1 MVPGTD
7 QYCPLLGKYRMSS
20 GMALSSFLLWGA
32 TPRQRLR
39 FDTDSRYGSHMV
51 PRWRMAGGSLAAPLP
66 RFPED
71 DQWVIAKS
79 GCWLQ
84 TRRHRRRQKSCRGNN
99 SILGAFRKTA
109 VVACVLQLLF
119 PEACDMTTRALR
131 FVGFTLTLLV
141 LSATAYAEDRDEA
154 TGATGVTLY
163 EISERVTFD
172 QAQGVILR
180 NATSPLQGFAALGT
194 PLCPSAFLISVP
206 RIKSCT
212 VIATGTDSVDT
223 LTGIGP
229 VSGTFDVVINAP
241 GNSSVHVPDLP
252 VINGTFTGTVDL
264 SLAVL
269 HHIPLGSITGTFTIM
284 RTADPAT
291 GTQGDL
297 PQPVVLP
304 SNGTFRMPFKLGGQ
318 GRFERSKRDHA
329 AVYLADDLHT
339 VIPVKA
345 FERSTG
351 FPDVRLE
358 VNFGF

>member
-99 SILGAFRKTA
+99 SILGSLRKTTDRGMGPA
-109 VVACVLQLLF
+109 IPI
-119 PEACDMTTRALR
+119 PEAYDMTKRGLR
-131 FVGFTLTLLV
+131 FVGFILTLLS
-141 LSATAYAEDRDEA
+141 LSAAAYAEDRDEA

-172 QAQGVILR
+172 QAQGVIVR

-194 PLCPSAFLISVP
+194 PLCPSALLISAP

-212 VIATGTDSVDT
+212 VIATGTDSVST
-223 LTGIGP
+223 VLGTGP
-229 VSGTFDVVINAP
+229 VSGNFDVVINAP

-252 VINGTFTGTVDL
+252 VISGTFSGDVDL
-264 SLAVL
+264 SSAVL
-269 HHIPLGSITGTFTIM
+269 QRVPLGAIWGSFSITQM
-284 RTADPAT
+284 ADLLSGRLVA
-291 GTQGDL
+291 L
-297 PQPVVLP
+297 PGPVVLP
-304 SNGTFRMPFKLGGQ
+304 FKGTFRMPFATDAH
-318 GRFERSKRDHA
+318 GRLARSNRKSA
-329 AVYLADDLHT
+329 AFYLADDLRT
-339 VIPVKA
+339 LILVRPI
-345 FERSTG
+345 ERSI
-351 FPDVRLE
+351 
-358 VNFGF
+358 